1 MKNFISAEAVT
12 REELEQ
18 LFTLADDIKK
28 NKRKYQSA
36 LKGFVIAT
44 IFYEPSTR
52 TRLSFE
58 SAIQRLGAGSIST
71 ENAQENASAKKG
83 ESLEDTIRIVQGYAD
98 MIVLRHFENN
108 SAERAVKVASVPIIN
123 AGAGGGEHPT
133 QGLLDI
139 YTIRE
144 YKGSVDGTKI
154 AIMGDLK
161 YGRTAHSMI
170 KLLSLYNDITVYG
183 FSVKGLELP
192 HKYKDFLEERN
203 VKYIECKSFD
213 DIPSE
218 VDFIYQT
225 RVQTERLEEHNMKI
239 EEMILTKRNF
249 ARFSA
254 DTYILHPLPRV
265 DEISTDLDDDERSI
279 YFKQA
284 HNGIPTRMALI
295 YSIMKD
301 FYGLKTLPNNLT
313 PEIYG

>member
-12 REELEQ
+12 REELER
-18 LFTLADDIKK
+18 LFSVADDIKR
-28 NKRKYQSA
+28 NKAKYGNA
-36 LKGFVIAT
+36 LNGYVIAT
-44 IFYEPSTR
+44 LFYEPSTR

-58 SAIQRLGAGSIST
+58 SSIQRLGAGLIST
-71 ENAQENASAKKG
+71 ENARENASAKKG
-83 ESLEDTIRIVQGYAD
+83 ESLEDTIRIVQGFAD
-98 MIVLRHFENN
+98 MIVMRHFENN
-108 SAERAVKVASVPIIN
+108 SAERALKVATVPIIN

-144 YKGSVDGTKI
+144 YKGGADGTSI

-170 KLLSLYNDITVYG
+170 KLLSLYDDVTVYG

-192 HKYKDFLEERN
+192 QHYKDFLAARK
-203 VKYIECKSFD
+203 VKYIECKTFN
-213 DIPSE
+213 DIPSD

-225 RVQTERLEEHNMKI
+225 RVQLERLEENNLKI
-239 EEMILTKRNF
+239 EKMILNKSSF
-249 ARFSA
+249 ARFSKN
-254 DTYILHPLPRV
+254 TYLLHPLPRV
-265 DEISTDLDDDERSI
+265 DEISTDLDDDPRCI

-295 YSIMKD
+295 YTLMQD
-301 FYGLKTLPNNLT
+301 FYGLNADTLS
-313 PEIYG
+313 

>member
-1 MKNFISAEAVT
+1 MKNFISTENIT
-12 REELEQ
+12 HDELEK
-18 LFTLADDIKK
+18 LFRLADDIKS
-28 NKRKYQSA
+28 NKKKYA
-36 LKGFVIAT
+36 DVLKGYVIAT
-44 IFYEPSTR
+44 LFYEPSTR

-58 SAIQRLGAGSIST
+58 SSIQRLGAGLIST
-71 ENAQENASAKKG
+71 ENAKENASAKKG
-83 ESLEDTIRIVQGYAD
+83 ESLEDTIRIIQGYAD
-98 MIVLRHFENN
+98 MIVLRHFEND
-108 SAERAVKVASVPIIN
+108 SSERAIRVATVPIIN

-144 YKGSVDGTKI
+144 YKGKVDGTSV

-170 KLLSLYNDITVYG
+170 KLLSLYKDITVYG

-192 HKYKDFLEERN
+192 QKYKDFLKERE
-203 VKYIECKSFD
+203 VKYIECKSFN
-213 DIPSE
+213 DIPSD

-225 RVQTERLEEHNMKI
+225 RVQTERLEDKNMKI
-239 EEMILTKRNF
+239 EELIINKDNF
-249 ARFSA
+249 ARFSKH
-254 DTYILHPLPRV
+254 TYLLHPLPRV

-295 YSIMKD
+295 YSIMED
-301 FYGLKTLPNNLT
+301 FYGVK
-313 PEIYG
+313 

>member
-1 MKNFISAEAVT
+1 MKNFISADAVT
-12 REELEQ
+12 RNQLEK
-18 LFTLADDIKK
+18 LFTLADDIKQ
-28 NKRKYQSA
+28 NKSKYQNA
-36 LKGFVIAT
+36 LNGYIVAT

-58 SAIQRLGAGSIST
+58 SAIQRLGASPIST

-98 MIVLRHFENN
+98 MIVLRHFDAD
-108 SAERAVKVASVPIIN
+108 SAERAVRVATVPVIN

-144 YKGSVDGTKI
+144 YKGTVDCTKI

-170 KLLSLYNDITVYG
+170 KLLSLYNDITIYG
-183 FSVKGLELP
+183 FSVKGLELQQN
-192 HKYKDFLEERN
+192 YKDFLQSRN
-203 VKYIECKSFD
+203 VKYIECASFSDIPD
-213 DIPSE
+213 DI
-218 VDFIYQT
+218 DFIYQT
-225 RVQTERLEEHNMKI
+225 RVQMERLEDRNLKI
-239 EEMILTKRNF
+239 EEMILNKQNF
-249 ARFSA
+249 ARFSKH
-254 DTYILHPLPRV
+254 TYLLHPLPRV
-265 DEISTDLDDDERSI
+265 EEISTDLDDDERSI

-295 YSIMKD
+295 YTLMKD
-301 FYGLKTLPNNLT
+301 FYGLNGNNV
-313 PEIYG
+313 